1 MIRLKPS
8 KIEGLKEVGGVLGT
22 QNREAKKN
30 FITLDDWILSLFVG
44 TLSLKF
50 EGRSLKVIL
59 CDPMNGSPINFFE
72 NHTSRFDSSRAFIRT
87 NSLGEFDPGSE

>member
-1 MIRLKPS
+1 M
-8 KIEGLKEVGGVLGT
+8 
-22 QNREAKKN
+22 KKN
-30 FITLDDWILSLFVG
+30 FITLDDWVLSLFVG

-72 NHTSRFDSSRAFIRT
+72 KHTSRFDSSRAFIRT
-87 NSLGEFDPGSE
+87 TLLESLILAQSERWRHG

>member
-1 MIRLKPS
+1 M
-8 KIEGLKEVGGVLGT
+8 
-22 QNREAKKN
+22 KKK
-30 FITLDDWILSLFVG
+30 FITLDDRWLFRFVG
-44 TLSLKF
+44 SLSLKF
-50 EGRSLKVIL
+50 EERSLKVIL